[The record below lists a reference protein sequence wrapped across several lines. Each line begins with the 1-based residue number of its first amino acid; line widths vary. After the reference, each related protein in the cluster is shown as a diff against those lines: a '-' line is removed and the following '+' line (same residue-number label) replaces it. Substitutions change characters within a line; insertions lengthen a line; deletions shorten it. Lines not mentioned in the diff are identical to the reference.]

1 VNTAGSGYS
10 QMVDSSEHCKE
21 PLDCLNGWNQPS
33 LSIRCSMKL
42 ICLLRKDCSINDK
55 SETECN
61 IKETLPV
68 YVYVNA
74 HTAHHCA
81 LRPKECSCFIL

>member
-10 QMVDSSEHCKE
+10 QMVDSSEQCKARLE
-21 PLDCLNGWNQPS
+21 CLNGWNQPS

-61 IKETLPV
+61 IKKLFRS
-68 YVYVNA
+68 YVCVNA
-74 HTAHHCA
+74 HTAHHCV
-81 LRPKECSCFIL
+81 LRPKEFSCSIL